1 MDHMM
6 QICEASPGPHAGRG
20 LLTTGLE
27 DRLRGPCSITDP
39 PLNAFLDTSTGTW
52 PIHLPFV
59 QMKLRR
65 LRYRRRNPDDDGGGC
80 GRVSRG
86 RIPSDRSAGPGDRKN
101 VPPSSGKKAWLKRVI
116 PVAAMNLCNEH
127 CSPDLAARDVPLREW
142 YRGRPA
148 SRRNCSRFMW

>member
-1 MDHMM
+1 MM
-6 QICEASPGPHAGRG
+6 LRLQCYHYHLYGFVCCLNLTLTFQSLPKKMFSNQMNRTMQMCQASPGPRAGRG

-52 PIHLPFV
+52 PIRLPFV

-86 RIPSDRSAGPGDRKN
+86 RIPSDRSAGR
-101 VPPSSGKKAWLKRVI
+101 S
-116 PVAAMNLCNEH
+116 
-127 CSPDLAARDVPLREW
+127 
-142 YRGRPA
+142 
-148 SRRNCSRFMW
+148 